1 MYKTIIMANDN
12 LPTTTS
18 ISTPPSTPPAMSS
31 MTSPPPLVRENAQPF
46 REEFTDHDIV
56 DLLYARYSETY
67 GQRPIDL
74 HEIVDWIE
82 QDLIPN
88 LESNNDTNSNP
99 DPDTWENMST
109 LPPPPPALHIEDL
122 NFREAQ

>member
-1 MYKTIIMANDN
+1 MIIILYKTITMANGN

-18 ISTPPSTPPAMSS
+18 ISNPPSTPPAMSS
-31 MTSPPPLVRENAQPF
+31 MTSPPPLARENAQPF

-56 DLLYARYSETY
+56 DLLYARYSEVY

-82 QDLIPN
+82 NDLIAN
-88 LESNNDTNSNP
+88 LESNP
-99 DPDTWENMST
+99 DPDTWNDA
-109 LPPPPPALHIEDL
+109 PAPPALHIGDL
-122 NFREAQ
+122 NYREPQ